1 MTRGQILLGSERG
14 KCIYE
19 LCQLNHVKNI
29 VEIGTWYGGGST
41 ACVLEAINR
50 PSYSI
55 VKNERVYEFFTLEID
70 RKMYD
75 IATKNRPDMTN
86 IHFIY
91 GSIVKSE
98 DLIKDELKG
107 PQLAWLQDDV
117 ANTDS
122 APYVLDQMPKTIDF
136 LILDGG
142 EFSSKKEFE
151 VLKDRTKM
159 IFLDDTHALKN
170 RDNRQYML
178 QSDEYDCIADV
189 TPRNGHNGWSAF
201 FKHQRLS

>member
-19 LCQLNHVKNI
+19 LCQLDNVKNI

-41 ACVLEAINR
+41 ACVLEAI
-50 PSYSI
+50 
-55 VKNERVYEFFTLEID
+55 KNKRVYEFFTLEID

-75 IATKNRPDMTN
+75 IATKNRPDMPN

-98 DLIKDELKG
+98 DFIKDELNE
-107 PQLAWLQDDV
+107 PQLTWFQDDV

-122 APYVLDQMPKTIDF
+122 APYVLDQMPKIIDF

-142 EFSSKKEFE
+142 EFASKKEFE

-159 IFLDDTHALKN
+159 IFLDDTHVLKN

-201 FKHQRLS
+201 FKH